1 MTAGY
6 LPVLEVTRGVVVESL
21 HYGAIAVAT
30 PDGELLAG
38 YGDPDSLTFL
48 RSSAKPF
55 QALPL
60 IESTALAH
68 FGLSARQLAV
78 ICASHSGTDEHV
90 SVVASIHARVGLSET
105 DLQCGTHPP
114 DDPATR
120 RRMQAQQQAA
130 TPIRHMCSGKHS
142 GMLTLTRHLDAPLGD
157 YLDPRHPTQQLI
169 LQALAEMA
177 GLSIEQIAVAT
188 DGCSA
193 PTFALPLR
201 AAARAFARLA
211 DPVGMGEAR
220 RAACEQVFSAM
231 VGYPAMVHGVGE
243 FDTRL
248 MEVAGGAILCKR
260 GAEGYCGMSLRP
272 GAWGRGSPAVG
283 VAIKIADGDLGRRS
297 DVPPGNRA
305 ATRVALKTLA
315 DLRALD
321 SAQLEALAEFGPQPV
336 TNKRQLTVGWMRPCF
351 SLERSG

>member
-1 MTAGY
+1 MAVGY
-6 LPVLEVTRGVVVESL
+6 LPVLEVTRGDVVESL
-21 HYGAIAVAT
+21 HYGAVAVVSAE
-30 PDGELLAG
+30 GELVAR
-38 YGDPDSLTFL
+38 YGDPESITFL

-60 IESTALAH
+60 IESAAPER
-68 FGLSARQLAV
+68 FGLSPQQLAV

-90 SVVASIHARVGLSET
+90 RVVTSIHAQVGLTEA

-120 RRMQAQQQAA
+120 RRMQESHQAP

-142 GMLTLTRHLDAPLGD
+142 GMLTLSRQLGAPLRE
-157 YLDPRHPTQQLI
+157 YLDPQHPAQRLI
-169 LQALAEMA
+169 LEALAEMA
-177 GLSIEQIAVAT
+177 GMPEGGVAIGT

-193 PTFALPLR
+193 PTFAVPLR
-201 AAARAFARLA
+201 AAALAFARLA
-211 DPVGMGEAR
+211 DPNRLGAAR
-220 RAACEQVFSAM
+220 RAACEQVFTAM
-231 VGYPAMVHGVGE
+231 IGYPAMVHGVGE
-243 FDTRL
+243 FDTRV
-248 MEVAGGAILCKR
+248 MEVGAGQILCKR
-260 GAEGYCGMSLRP
+260 GAEGYCGLSLRA

-305 ATRVALKTLA
+305 ATRVTLKTLQDLGALSA
-315 DLRALD
+315 DQLAALTD
-321 SAQLEALAEFGPQPV
+321 FGPQPV

-351 SLERSG
+351 SLERSS

>member
-1 MTAGY
+1 MAAGY
-6 LPVLEVTRGVVVESL
+6 LPVLEVTRGDVVESL
-21 HYGAIAVAT
+21 HYGAVAVVS
-30 PDGELLAG
+30 PDGKLFAR
-38 YGDPDSLTFL
+38 YGDPDSLTYL

-60 IESTALAH
+60 IESSALGR
-68 FGLSARQLAV
+68 FGLSTQQLAV

-90 SVVASIHARVGLSET
+90 GVVASIHAQVGLSET

-120 RRMQAQQQAA
+120 RRMQENRQAP

-142 GMLTLTRHLDAPLGD
+142 GMLTLSRQLGAPLGD
-157 YLDPRHPTQQLI
+157 YLDPQHPVQRKI
-169 LQALAEMA
+169 LEALAEMA
-177 GLSIEQIAVAT
+177 GVAEDQIALGT

-211 DPVGMGEAR
+211 DPQGQGAAR
-220 RAACEQVFSAM
+220 RGACEQVFSAM
-231 VGYPAMVHGVGE
+231 VSYPAMVHGVGE
-243 FDTRL
+243 FDTRV
-248 MEVAGGAILCKR
+248 MEVGAGQILCKR
-260 GAEGYCGMSLRP
+260 GAEGYCGMSLRR
-272 GAWGRGSPAVG
+272 GALGRGSPAVG

-305 ATRVALKTLA
+305 ATRVVLKTLQ
-315 DLRALD
+315 DLGALNA
-321 SAQLEALAEFGPQPV
+321 SQLEALAEFGPQPV
-336 TNKRQLTVGWMRPCF
+336 TNKRQLAVGWMRPCF
-351 SLERSG
+351 SLERTA

>member
-6 LPVLEVTRGVVVESL
+6 LPVLEVSRGDVVESL
-21 HYGAIAVAT
+21 HYGAVAVVSSA
-30 PDGELLAG
+30 GELLAR
-38 YGDPDSLTFL
+38 YGDPDSLTYL

-60 IESTALAH
+60 IESAALGR
-68 FGLSARQLAV
+68 FGLSAQQLAV

-90 SVVASIHARVGLSET
+90 AVVASIHARVGLTEA
-105 DLQCGTHPP
+105 DLQCGTHPA

-120 RRMQAQQQAA
+120 RRMQEKRQAP

-142 GMLTLTRHLDAPLGD
+142 GMLALSRQLGASLSD
-157 YLDPRHPTQQLI
+157 YLSPQHPVQRKI
-169 LQALAEMA
+169 LEALAEMA
-177 GLSIEQIAVAT
+177 GVPEAQIAVGT

-201 AAARAFARLA
+201 AAAWAFARLA
-211 DPVGMGEAR
+211 DPQGQAAAR
-220 RAACEQVFSAM
+220 REACQQVFSAM
-231 VGYPAMVHGVGE
+231 VSYPALVHGVGE
-243 FDTRL
+243 FDTRV
-248 MEVAGGAILCKR
+248 MEVGAGQLLCKR

-272 GAWGRGSPAVG
+272 GVLGRGSPAVG

-305 ATRVALKTLA
+305 ATRVVLKTLQ
-315 DLRALD
+315 DLGALD
-321 SAQLEALAEFGPQPV
+321 ASQLEALAEFGPQPV
-336 TNKRQLTVGWMRPCF
+336 TNKRQFEVGWMRACF
-351 SLERSG
+351 SLERTA